1 MYEFSKYMLS
11 SYQSNF
17 YWTKADRLMHDA
29 SLKGKRWKGR
39 DGLVST
45 SVLVLEF
52 LEQLLRQNQNRRL
65 TRDDRPIDFISY
77 IFHAIDS
84 LRSTIA

>member
-1 MYEFSKYMLS
+1 M
-11 SYQSNF
+11 
-17 YWTKADRLMHDA
+17 DRVRRAPFHCFFF
-29 SLKGKRWKGR
+29 
-39 DGLVST
+39 V
-45 SVLVLEF
+45 EF